1 MSITRVLCAAVA
13 LAAGVAVASSASAQ
27 SLGSL
32 RKKAEEEA
40 KKAKAA
46 VDKKPSLDTATKKPA
61 APAAASQETPAATSA
76 APASAAAGASDAAAA
91 KPDAKVWENY
101 DFVPG
106 NKVIFYTDF
115 SEDKVGNFARGLKYR
130 GGAAEIVERN
140 DTKVLRATNTAEFLI
155 PVGKKLPERFTLEV
169 DVIAPLSGVMN
180 RALTFEGGAGGVP
193 PGGTGG
199 FTFDI
204 RLCV

>member
-1 MSITRVLCAAVA
+1 MLTTRVLCAAFV
-13 LAAGVAVASSASAQ
+13 LVAGVAAPISASAQ

-32 RKKAEEEA
+32 QKKAEEEA

-46 VDKKPSLDTATKKPA
+46 VDKKPSTDTATQKPA
-61 APAAASQETPAATSA
+61 AAPTSASPGTPAAASPAPSPAASG
-76 APASAAAGASDAAAA
+76 SSDTAAA
-91 KPDAKVWENY
+91 KPNAKVWENY

-130 GGAAEIVERN
+130 GGSAEIVERN

-155 PVGKKLPERFTLEV
+155 PVGKKLP
-169 DVIAPLSGVMN
+169 
-180 RALTFEGGAGGVP
+180 
-193 PGGTGG
+193 
-199 FTFDI
+199 
-204 RLCV
+204 